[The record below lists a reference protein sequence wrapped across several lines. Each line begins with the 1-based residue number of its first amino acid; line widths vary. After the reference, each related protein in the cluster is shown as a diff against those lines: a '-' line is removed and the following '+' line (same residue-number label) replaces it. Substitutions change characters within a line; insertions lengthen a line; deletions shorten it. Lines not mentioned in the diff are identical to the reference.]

1 MATPFTKT
9 VDGYESQFQVSFVEL
24 EIPAASCIL
33 LTYIKFIDQ
42 LPFTLGLDLSSTA
55 DDG

>member
-24 EIPAASCIL
+24 EITTAPCTL
-33 LTYIKFIDQ
+33 LTYSKFIDQ
-42 LPFTLGLDLSSTA
+42 LPFTLALDLLSTA